1 MIIVS
6 DTSALGN
13 LASVDHLW
21 LLQTI
26 YGTVLIPEVVA
37 QELSNA
43 TSPAIQAVLALD
55 WVETRAIVN
64 LSMANA
70 LQQDQNLDPGES
82 HAIVLA
88 LEQQADE
95 LLMDERR
102 GRREA
107 AKFGI
112 PIIGVLGIL
121 LIAKQRQL
129 IPQIRPVLVALI
141 EQAAFR
147 VSPALYRQILLQA
160 DEDPDFLPE

>member
-13 LASVDHLW
+13 LAIVNHLW

-26 YGTVLIPEVVA
+26 YGTVLIPDVVA
-37 QELSNA
+37 REISNA
-43 TSPAIQAVLALD
+43 PSPAIQAVLALD
-55 WVETRAIVN
+55 WIETRAIVN

-70 LQQDQNLDPGES
+70 LQRDQNLDPGES

-95 LLMDERR
+95 LLIDERR

-107 AKFGI
+107 AKLGI
-112 PIIGVLGIL
+112 PIIGILGIL
-121 LIAKQRQL
+121 LLAKQRQL
-129 IPQIRPVLVALI
+129 LPRIQPVLDALI
-141 EQAAFR
+141 EQASFR
-147 VSPALYRQILLQA
+147 VSSGLYSQVLLQA
-160 DEDPDFLPE
+160 NEG

>member
-13 LASVDHLW
+13 LAIVNHLW
-21 LLQTI
+21 LLQSI
-26 YGTVLIPEVVA
+26 YGKVLIPDVVA

-43 TSPAIQAVLALD
+43 PRPEIQAVLSLD
-55 WVETRAIVN
+55 WIETKAIVD
-64 LSMANA
+64 LAMANT

-82 HAIVLA
+82 YAIVLA

-102 GRREA
+102 GRQEA
-107 AKFGI
+107 TKLGI
-112 PIIGVLGIL
+112 PIIGILGIL

-129 IPQIRPVLVALI
+129 IPKVQPILDALI
-141 EQAAFR
+141 QQASFR
-147 VSPALYRQILLQA
+147 VSSALYTQILLQA
-160 DEDPDFLPE
+160 QET

>member
-6 DTSALGN
+6 DTSAIGN
-13 LASVDHLW
+13 LVIVNHLW

-26 YGTVLIPEVVA
+26 YGTVLIPDVVA

-43 TSPAIQAVLALD
+43 TNSEIQAVLSLD
-55 WVETRAIVN
+55 WLETRAISD

-70 LQQDQNLDPGES
+70 LQRDHNLDAGEA

-102 GRREA
+102 GRQTATRL
-107 AKFGI
+107 GI
-112 PIIGVLGIL
+112 PIIGILGIL
-121 LIAKQRQL
+121 LLAKQRQL
-129 IPQIRPVLVALI
+129 IPRIQPILDNLI
-141 EQAAFR
+141 ERASFR
-147 VSPALYRQILLQA
+147 VSPALYNQVLLQA
-160 DEDPDFLPE
+160 QEISEPN